1 MTKGVLKQDGELTNL
16 CENEFGW
23 KRTTTYTMLH
33 KRKQRFHIVSDYVVV
48 PDSRTKKYN
57 LQTVMFIAIKKYII
71 NNY

>member
-1 MTKGVLKQDGELTNL
+1 MSFHSIWLKIRKIFSIL
-16 CENEFGW
+16 CYIKE
-23 KRTTTYTMLH
+23 
-33 KRKQRFHIVSDYVVV
+33 KQRFHIVSDYVVV